1 MELEE
6 RLYAAA
12 SQMAKGLRLERVCL
26 GLGYT
31 AVALSHGGLGAANT
45 WMDASGSCRLLDPD
59 TELEGCPASELLEG
73 IRFDQP
79 LMRSLAL
86 ALINALNSHNAMEM
100 PIDEGNTV
108 LFSRLGLGAGSRVC
122 MVGYIPPLVNRL
134 HQAGAEVEVLDQG
147 KGLGNKNRFEEKLAS
162 WADRALLSATSLLN
176 RSLEDLL
183 ECAGDQVQSALLG
196 PSTPLIPQAFSHL
209 PVHLLCGMVPLD
221 QKVLFRSI
229 RQGKGTPA
237 IKRNARKVAV
247 EPTS

>member
-1 MELEE
+1 
-6 RLYAAA
+6 
-12 SQMAKGLRLERVCL
+12 MAEGLRLKRVCL
-26 GLGYT
+26 GLGYA
-31 AVALSHGGLGAANT
+31 AVAVSDGGLGVANT
-45 WMDASGSCRLLDPD
+45 WMDASGSCRLVDPD
-59 TELEGCPASELLEG
+59 AELEDCPASELLEG
-73 IRFDQP
+73 IRSEEP

-100 PIDEGNTV
+100 PLDEGNTL

-147 KGLGNKNRFEEKLAS
+147 KGLGNRNRFEEKLAS
-162 WADRALLSATSLLN
+162 WANRALISATSILN

-183 ECAGDQVQSALLG
+183 ACAGNQVQSALLG

-209 PVHLLCGMVPLD
+209 PVHLLCGMVPLE

-229 RQGKGTPA
+229 RQGKGTPS
-237 IKRNARKVAV
+237 IKRNARKVAL